1 MSKKT
6 IIILIVITLFT
17 VLVFSGLRFFS
28 KPQPGKQK
36 EIETEIIKEPTPLTL
51 QELKEKLL
59 KGAEVSLS
67 GPEVLI
73 VLESE
78 KEGSFGRPRFSIQ
91 YQVLFDLFH
100 ISLYDKPLVEVRRE
114 AEEALL
120 EKAEGQLDAL
130 CQLNVLF
137 GSPYFISGDEILENR
152 ESLNICN
159 E

>member
-28 KPQPGKQK
+28 KPQPGKRK